1 MKKGFTL
8 IELLVVVLI
17 IGILASAALP
27 QYEKSGKRAQ
37 GSKVE
42 AWVAAAAKGA
52 IAAGLDGNDG
62 LTATYGVDGTISGDA
77 VKAMP
82 ITLPALKD
90 WECSIT
96 TGTVDNYSVTCT
108 NVKGDYDVIGHQ
120 NNYLFCADDMMSDMD
135 YGGLKVSG
143 FCTLMGYKNG
153 RK

>member
-27 QYEKSGKRAQ
+27 QYEKAVMRAK
-37 GSKVE
+37 GSKAE
-42 AWVAAAAKGA
+42 TWVSSAAKGA

-62 LTATYGVDGTISGDA
+62 LEAVYAEDGTISGEA
-77 VKAMP
+77 VDAMP

-90 WECSIT
+90 WECRIK
-96 TGTVDNYSVTCT
+96 TGVVGKYSVTCT
-108 NVKGDYDVIGHQ
+108 NKKGESEVIGHQ
-120 NNYLFCADDMMSDMD
+120 DNHLFCVDNQMNAATST
-135 YGGLKVSG
+135 GSGTG
-143 FCTLMGYKNG
+143 FCKIMGYTDG

>member
-27 QYEKSGKRAQ
+27 QYEKSVKRAQ

-108 NVKGDYDVIGHQ
+108 NKKGESEVIGHQ
-120 NNYLFCADDMMSDMD
+120 DNHLFCVDNQMNGTTAV
-135 YGGLKVSG
+135 GAGTG
-143 FCTLMGYKNG
+143 FCKIMGYTDG

>member
-17 IGILASAALP
+17 IGILASVALP
-27 QYEKSGKRAQ
+27 QYEKAVKRAQ

-62 LTATYGVDGTISGDA
+62 LTATYEVDGTISGDA

-82 ITLPALKD
+82 ITLSPVKD
-90 WECSIT
+90 WQCYIR
-96 TGTVDNYSVTCT
+96 TGTVDNYYVGCT
-108 NVKGDYDVIGHQ
+108 HVKGDYDTIGHTK
-120 NNYLFCADDMMSDMD
+120 NYLFCADDAMQDFT
-135 YGGLKVSG
+135 YGGLRVTG

>member
-1 MKKGFTL
+1 MVKGFTL

-17 IGILASAALP
+17 IGILASVALP
-27 QYEKSGKRAQ
+27 QYEKSVVRAK

-62 LTATYGVDGTISGDA
+62 LQSRYDSDGTISGEA
-77 VKAMP
+77 VKVMP
-82 ITLPALKD
+82 ISLPVIKD
-90 WECSIT
+90 WVCWVQ
-96 TGTVDNYSVTCT
+96 TGTVDNYSVTCAAESGT
-108 NVKGDYDVIGHQ
+108 YRGVIVHENNQ
-120 NNYLFCADDMMSDMD
+120 LSCRDIVLNNYTLETN
-135 YGGLKVSG
+135 G